1 MKTTTARLL
10 LALVL
15 TLGLAACDQKPKST
29 TEKIKDKVGDALDQ
43 RSNEKLRDAAE
54 DLQKEA
60 KEVGKEIKEA
70 EKEIAKEIQDAEK
83 KVGK

>member
-1 MKTTTARLL
+1 MKSARLL

-15 TLGLAACDQKPKST
+15 LVGLSACEQKPKT
-29 TEKIKDKVGDALDQ
+29 TVEKVRDKVDDALDR

-54 DLQKEA
+54 DLKKGA
-60 KEVGKEIKEA
+60 KEV
-70 EKEIAKEIQDAEK
+70 AKEIQAAEKEVKKDLQDAAK